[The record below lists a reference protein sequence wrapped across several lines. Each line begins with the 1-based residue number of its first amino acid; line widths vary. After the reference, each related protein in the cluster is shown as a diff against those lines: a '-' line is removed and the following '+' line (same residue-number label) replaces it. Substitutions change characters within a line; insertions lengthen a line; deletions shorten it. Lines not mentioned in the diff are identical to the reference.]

1 MKPYTK
7 TGDKGETNIISGRVK
22 KTDEIIRCLGSID
35 ELTATIGLARLNIT
49 DDEVRKILEKIENK
63 LSKVAIAIAGGN
75 KKITLEDVKE
85 TEEII
90 DKYYIETEDFIKP
103 KKKDSAFL
111 HLARSIC
118 RRVEVNSHRINAED
132 TILMYLNRLSD
143 LLFSLATHVDKN
155 E

>member
-1 MKPYTK
+1 M
-7 TGDKGETNIISGRVK
+7 
-22 KTDEIIRCLGSID
+22 
-35 ELTATIGLARLNIT
+35 ARLNIT

-75 KKITLEDVKE
+75 KKITLEEVKE
-85 TEEII
+85 TEEMI